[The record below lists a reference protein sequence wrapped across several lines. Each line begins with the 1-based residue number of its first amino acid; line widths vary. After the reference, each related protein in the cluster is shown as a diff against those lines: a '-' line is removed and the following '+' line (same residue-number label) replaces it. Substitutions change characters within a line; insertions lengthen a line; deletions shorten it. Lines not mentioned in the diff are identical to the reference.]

1 MKQVTIDRQNRDAP
15 KPQEGGELFITV
27 FTDASHCPDTNAY
40 GIGVWVRAGADPI
53 VTYSKRGIGLKDS
66 TQAEYFGITDALK
79 YIKEHCETKNKV
91 LVLQCDNISALGKLD
106 VFRVKLSLK
115 LKHVKLKHVKGH
127 TNGKTRRTRVNS
139 IVDGL
144 AYNAMSSAR
153 SIAKGCGATPVNY
166 LEAELQE
173 HSW

>member
-1 MKQVTIDRQNRDAP
+1 M
-15 KPQEGGELFITV
+15 
-27 FTDASHCPDTNAY
+27 
-40 GIGVWVRAGADPI
+40 RAGADPI

-106 VFRVKLSLK
+106 VFRVKLQLK

-127 TNGKTRRTRVNS
+127 TNGKTRRTRVNA
-139 IVDGL
+139 IVDRL
-144 AYNAMSSAR
+144 AYNAMASAR
-153 SIAKGCGATPVNY
+153 FIAESSTNSPVDY
-166 LEAELQE
+166 LEAQLQE